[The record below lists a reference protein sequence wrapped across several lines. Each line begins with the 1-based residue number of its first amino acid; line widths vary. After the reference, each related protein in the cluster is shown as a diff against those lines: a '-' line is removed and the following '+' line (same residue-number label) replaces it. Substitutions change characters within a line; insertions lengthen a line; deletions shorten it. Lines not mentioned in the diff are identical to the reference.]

1 MIFLDQIPQI
11 TVNGVQSNDIAE
23 EEEVG
28 EKEED
33 QIDGKRNSTINESIN
48 DPSET
53 DPEQNM

>member
-11 TVNGVQSNDIAE
+11 TVNGVQANDIAG
-23 EEEVG
+23 EEVG

-33 QIDGKRNSTINESIN
+33 QIDGKQNSTINESIN

>member
-33 QIDGKRNSTINESIN
+33 QIDGKQNSTINESIN